1 MALVAPVR
9 AVAAVLLLLGRVRRG
24 RAANPRA
31 DGALQVEVPK
41 PERAVGHAERRED
54 LVVLEVAQGPPVS
67 NDRCCLEKNAA

>member
-9 AVAAVLLLLGRVRRG
+9 AVTTVLLLLGGVGRG
-24 RAANPRA
+24 RAAHPRA
-31 DGALQVEVPK
+31 DSTLKIEVLK

-67 NDRCCLEKNAA
+67 NDRWCLEKNAA